1 MIPRGV
7 CLAVFAVAV
16 LPLAVA
22 CASAP
27 KCPPPPSPVAVEVP
41 PPAPAADAGLAAT
54 ARGGRDDSP
63 CFAKGRPSVPP
74 PPPSETPRPYC
85 APFDESDLKSVEQR
99 VRAAMVLHD
108 KQSLLVV
115 DWGCDEA
122 HGPLREMVLEDGS
135 GHGGSLRVVRFQWQ
149 TDGRVTVRK
158 IASSHY
164 YQPGVTV
171 EQAETSTTQ
180 LAPIVATSRVAM
192 LARPHVVRLRSKNGS
207 RVLGPSST
215 NDFHLLLRLVD
226 DGGRVTE
233 NRYSGYERSSEQE
246 HIVPM
251 RLATEPI
258 RKLLEGLAFAP
269 ATKTDEDR
277 AFFTARLTRTL
288 ATKPFWWVKERY
300 VANAAA
306 FGTVDAIPSLVAL
319 AGEKGEPSADRTRV
333 HAFDAL
339 AAITGWDPRV
349 DGTAKRSDDAAAT
362 LAKEA
367 CDP

>member
-7 CLAVFAVAV
+7 CLAVFAVAI

-41 PPAPAADAGLAAT
+41 PSPPAADAGLAAT
-54 ARGGRDDSP
+54 TRGRADSP
-63 CFAKGRPSVPP
+63 CFAKGRPNVPP
-74 PPPSETPRPYC
+74 PLSSETPRPYC

-122 HGPLREMVLEDGS
+122 YGPLREMVLEDGS

-149 TDGRVTVRK
+149 TDGRVSVRK

-164 YQPGVTV
+164 HQPGVTV
-171 EQAETSTTQ
+171 EQAETSATQ

-258 RKLLEGLAFAP
+258 RKLLDGLAFAP

-333 HAFDAL
+333 HALDAL

-349 DGTAKRSDDAAAT
+349 DGATKRSDDAAAA

>member
-1 MIPRGV
+1 MTPRGV

-22 CASAP
+22 CTSAP
-27 KCPPPPSPVAVEVP
+27 KCPPAPSPVALEVP
-41 PPAPAADAGLAAT
+41 PPPPAADAGLAST
-54 ARGGRDDSP
+54 PRGRGDSP

-74 PPPSETPRPYC
+74 ATTNAERPYC
-85 APFDESDLKSVEQR
+85 APFDELELKSVEQR

-122 HGPLREMVLEDGS
+122 YGPVREMVLEDGS

-171 EQAETSTTQ
+171 EQAETSATQ
-180 LAPIVATSRVAM
+180 LAAIVATSRVAL
-192 LARPHVVRLRSKNGS
+192 LARPHVVRLRTKGGGS
-207 RVLGPSST
+207 RSFGSSST

-226 DGGRVTE
+226 DEGRVTE
-233 NRYSGYERSSEQE
+233 NRFSGYERSSEQE

-269 ATKTDEDR
+269 TAKTDEDR

-300 VANAAA
+300 VANAAV

-319 AGEKGEPSADRTRV
+319 TGQKGEASADRTRV
-333 HAFDAL
+333 HALDAL

-349 DGTAKRSDDAAAT
+349 DGAGKRTLDEAAE
-362 LAKEA
+362 LAREA
-367 CDP
+367 CEP